1 MSAAAVPA
9 LDRRLVLADTI
20 PGARVRD
27 AVLVVSGALLVAIL
41 AQVAIFVPGTPVP
54 ITGQTLGVGLVG
66 ATLGMNRGALSLTL
80 YALLGLMLPFY
91 SDGGSGTEVLFG
103 ANGGYIFGFILA
115 AAAIGYLAERGAD
128 RKVLA
133 AFAAFVIAQLLIFG
147 LGVPVLKMVLD
158 MTWAQAISAGFTP
171 FILGG
176 LVKAAVGAAL
186 LPSAWVAVRRF
197 ERRD

>member
-1 MSAAAVPA
+1 MSGAAAPA

-27 AVLVVSGALLVAIL
+27 AVLILSGALLVAAL
-41 AQVAIFVPGTPVP
+41 AQVVVPLPNTPVP

-66 ATLGMNRGALSLTL
+66 ACLGMNRGALALAL
-80 YALLGLMLPFY
+80 YALLGLFLPFY
-91 SDGGSGTEVLFG
+91 SEGGSGTEVLFG

-133 AFAAFVIAQLLIFG
+133 AFAAFVVGQLLIFG
-147 LGVPVLKMVLD
+147 IGVPVLKIALD
-158 MTWAQAISAGFTP
+158 MTWAQAITAGFTP
-171 FILGG
+171 FIVGG
-176 LVKAAVGAAL
+176 LIKAAVGAAL
-186 LPSAWVAVRRF
+186 LPSAWALVRRF

>member
-27 AVLVVSGALLVAIL
+27 AVLVVSGALLEAHL

-54 ITGQTLGVGLVG
+54 NTGQTLGVGLVG